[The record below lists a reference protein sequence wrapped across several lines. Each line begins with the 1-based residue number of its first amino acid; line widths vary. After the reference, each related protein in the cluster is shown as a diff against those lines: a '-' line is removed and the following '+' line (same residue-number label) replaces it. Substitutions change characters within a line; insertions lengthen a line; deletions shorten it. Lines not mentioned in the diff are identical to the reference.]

1 MAPPASSPT
10 GRGCAVRQNC
20 LLSSSRVGYGARSVA
35 AHLKPLLV
43 LFILAV
49 PLSACITPEQISR
62 MPDMKVCDSAL
73 AWPGGG
79 QPYYAD
85 GGYGG
90 MFASEAVGRGL
101 SVSTCAN
108 MLLASLGGASDQYIC
123 GRAVSWSD
131 LEQVPYWSNYAGIYR
146 YIAGSR
152 GFVPI
157 DCHDSNFECLDHGFS
172 RGSDTF
178 KQCRLQL
185 IVARREEVRIRLA
198 IEAAAELAEYE
209 HHRRARLEHHRNAV
223 HRQTVQSQEHSQ
235 HEKIRRKPASSKAA
249 AAPQVTFSAAEFRS
263 RLDGI
268 HQGYAAHT
276 KEQQRK
282 IDHLTNR

>member
-1 MAPPASSPT
+1 
-10 GRGCAVRQNC
+10 
-20 LLSSSRVGYGARSVA
+20 
-35 AHLKPLLV
+35 
-43 LFILAV
+43 
-49 PLSACITPEQISR
+49 

-185 IVARREEVRIRLA
+185 IVARREDARIRLA
-198 IEAAAELAEYE
+198 VEAAEAEAAEYE
-209 HHRRARLEHHRNAV
+209 HHRRERIKRRHDDM
-223 HRQTVQSQEHSQ
+223 HRQEAHATKQKRHTLAQT
-235 HEKIRRKPASSKAA
+235 KPTPAKAKSLVPRGKAA
-249 AAPQVTFSAAEFRS
+249 ADFRKN
-263 RLDGI
+263 LDAI
-268 HQGYAAHT
+268 HKDHQTYT
-276 KEQQRK
+276 DEQQRK
-282 IDHLTNR
+282 IDRIINPRPR